1 MLVKALQFLYLLQTL
16 CNIVGWTKKNKWL
29 PNNYF
34 WRNMIWDKKHLVV
47 LVIAHTQT
55 LNIYTR
61 KVITWGKIAYLL
73 VSCNL

>member
-1 MLVKALQFLYLLQTL
+1 
-16 CNIVGWTKKNKWL
+16 
-29 PNNYF
+29 
-34 WRNMIWDKKHLVV
+34 MIWDKKHLVV